1 MQQSLFFND
10 FLGYSTSGI
19 LSLQVASKLCK
30 IGSSDFFFAV
40 SKTRPELL
48 SELDFA
54 MSRIQENN
62 FYYVKELYSKYIGY
76 SGSELFLSQS
86 ELSWLA
92 EHGPIRVGYRDNYL
106 AFCAQDPDTGE
117 LTGALKDFLELASHS
132 TENAEIEFTAVPVSS
147 PTDSLDMLMSGEV
160 DCLFPTNVSD
170 YDGEE
175 LHLSLTIP
183 LMQTG
188 MVAVVRQSAQREF
201 SPQGEVT
208 VAVNEG
214 NPDYETFLNDHFP
227 QWNRVY
233 FTDTEASLAAVGKG
247 EADCI
252 SPK

>member
-1 MQQSLFFND
+1 
-10 FLGYSTSGI
+10 
-19 LSLQVASKLCK
+19 
-30 IGSSDFFFAV
+30 
-40 SKTRPELL
+40 
-48 SELDFA
+48 